1 MDMIGDI
8 SHHLSRPIAP
18 VGGNRLISARLLR
31 RGCGYSQPVRAPSF
45 TQQTAGNSGSGD
57 AQQGN
62 PGYGVV
68 NKIARRDPDAAK
80 IRA

>member
-8 SHHLSRPIAP
+8 SHHLSR
-18 VGGNRLISARLLR
+18 V
-31 RGCGYSQPVRAPSF
+31 CTPSF

-62 PGYGVV
+62 PGYGVL
-68 NKIARRDPDAAK
+68 NKIARRDPDSAK
-80 IRA
+80 IRT

>member
-8 SHHLSRPIAP
+8 SHHLSP
-18 VGGNRLISARLLR
+18 V
-31 RGCGYSQPVRAPSF
+31 CTPSF

-62 PGYGVV
+62 PGYGVLD
-68 NKIARRDPDAAK
+68 KIARRDPDAAK
-80 IRA
+80 IRALIGLELMQEVAG